1 MVSFVNYWFVYCWL
15 IFLILCSGQEKFRHY
30 QQHIP
35 VSVLSIS
42 NKDFPELKLK
52 AWTNRVMSAYIAV
65 CMEQA
70 CNRFGG
76 AGAPPRMALAAA
88 VCKTLSQF
96 LLAVEMAPRYLT
108 QEQADHMNNL
118 CLKWLDN
125 WHLRMKVFVVILFP
139 AMFWYNRCFFLLPM
153 LHYLIALHVWGSWTW
168 TKSCLEELLKPTF
181 CVGPSNQNIM

>member
-1 MVSFVNYWFVYCWL
+1 
-15 IFLILCSGQEKFRHY
+15 
-30 QQHIP
+30 
-35 VSVLSIS
+35 
-42 NKDFPELKLK
+42 
-52 AWTNRVMSAYIAV
+52 MSAHMAV

-108 QEQADHMNNL
+108 QEQADHMNDL

-125 WHLRMKVFVVILFP
+125 
-139 AMFWYNRCFFLLPM
+139 
-153 LHYLIALHVWGSWTW
+153 
-168 TKSCLEELLKPTF
+168 
-181 CVGPSNQNIM
+181 